1 MADEEPL
8 AYADAM
14 DELETILAELDRDD
28 VDIDRL
34 AERVARAAALI
45 EFCRSR
51 IESARLDVT
60 RLIENLESPASPLR
74 TRHPPCE
81 LGVITHAPT
90 GVSTPSWKGD
100 RQTPF
105 ETV

>member
-14 DELETILAELDRDD
+14 DELETILAELERDD

-45 EFCRSR
+45 ELCRSR

-60 RLIENLESPASPLR
+60 RLIENLE
-74 TRHPPCE
+74 
-81 LGVITHAPT
+81 
-90 GVSTPSWKGD
+90 
-100 RQTPF
+100 
-105 ETV
+105 